1 MARVEIYT
9 RRFCSFCDAAK
20 ELLRRKGIAFTEIDT
35 TGKPEVR
42 ARMIERAG
50 GRSTVP
56 QIFIGSAHIGGCDD
70 LFALDAAGRLEQML
84 TRGDLPA

>member
-9 RRFCSFCDAAK
+9 RRFCCFCDAAK
-20 ELLRRKGIAFTEIDT
+20 ELLRRKGVALTEIDT

-84 TRGDLPA
+84 AGGDLPA